1 MLQYKS
7 FFSMSKLV
15 MAKVD
20 ITDVYIGFKSRLLA
34 VVRRIVKDSGDAED
48 ILQET
53 YIKVLNTSKETEIH
67 NPEGLLTHTARNLAL
82 NHIDLARNKFDIQLV
97 EDRDS
102 PVINSSEDLEAIVG
116 SKERLEHLGHV
127 INRLPDKCRQVFI
140 FKRVYGLSHKEISM
154 KMGIS
159 TKTIE
164 NHVRRGLRE
173 CVEKMQMF
181 DRDPIMDRKPKSE
194 VESE

>member
-1 MLQYKS
+1 
-7 FFSMSKLV
+7 

-20 ITDVYIGFKSRLLA
+20 ITDIYVGFRSRLLA

-48 ILQET
+48 IIQET
-53 YIKVLNTSKETEIH
+53 YIKVLNASKETEIH

-82 NHIDLARNKFDIQLV
+82 NHINLARNKFDIQLV

-102 PVINSSEDLEAIVG
+102 TVINNSADLDVIVG

-140 FKRVYGLSHKEISM
+140 FKRVYGLSHKEISA

-164 NHVRRGLRE
+164 NHVSRGLRE
-173 CVEKMQMF
+173 CVEKMRVF
-181 DRDPIMDRKPKSE
+181 DRDPMMDRSPE
-194 VESE
+194 PDVESE